1 MALLW
6 AMSVFLW
13 NEDLESAEEY
23 TDRFIAQ
30 AEKHSLAPYQ
40 TIGLGA
46 KGELLVKRGDVEAG
60 IVLLRR
66 SLGALRAHRY
76 GLQTAFS
83 SALAEGLSMTGR
95 GDEALDT
102 IDEAIAL
109 VEYNEDL
116 FGMPELLR
124 IKADILASAQAPDP
138 VRAEG
143 LLIQSLEMA
152 RQQSALA
159 WEVRTAT
166 SLARLWLMQGRFGEA
181 RDVLA
186 PAYDRFT
193 EGFDSPGLKTARQ
206 LLDQLRSRTGA

>member
-1 MALLW
+1 
-6 AMSVFLW
+6 
-13 NEDLESAEEY
+13 
-23 TDRFIAQ
+23 
-30 AEKHSLAPYQ
+30 
-40 TIGLGA
+40 
-46 KGELLVKRGDVEAG
+46 
-60 IVLLRR
+60 
-66 SLGALRAHRY
+66 
-76 GLQTAFS
+76 LQTAFS

-109 VEYNEDL
+109 VEHNEDL

-124 IKADILASAQAPDP
+124 IKADILASAQPPDR

-159 WEVRTAT
+159 WELRTAT
-166 SLARLWLMQGRFGEA
+166 SLARLWVTQHRFGEA

-186 PAYDRFT
+186 PVYDRFT

-206 LLDQLRSRTGA
+206 LLDELRSRTGA